1 MNNRTGI
8 INQAH
13 DFLVKFGIIFPVG
26 YAAVELVSA
35 LMENHGL
42 PIRLRNAV
50 ERMLLDIQRRTR
62 DIKAIDVKIKQRL
75 SEDAAGIHLLSIP
88 GIGPLTASALAASVG
103 DAATRTH
110 ATLPLHSGWSLDSI
124 NLGARRAC
132 SASESATTSICAA
145 YQCKVLTH

>member
-1 MNNRTGI
+1 VNNRTGI

-13 DFLVKFGIIFPVG
+13 DFLLKFGIIFPVG
-26 YAAVELVSA
+26 YAALELVSA

-50 ERMLLDIQRRTR
+50 ERMLLDIQRLTR
-62 DIKAIDVKIKQRL
+62 DIKAIDVKIKQRF

-103 DAATRTH
+103 DAATRAH
-110 ATLPLHSGWSLDSI
+110 ATLPLHSGGPSTVFNW
-124 NLGARRAC
+124 GARRAC

-145 YQCKVLTH
+145 YQCKAITH